1 MAKLAPKVKYG
12 CPKCKA
18 DIEKLES
25 ALADID
31 IILSEPQTMKQ
42 TTIIQKK
49 PKSSSKVVS
58 LF

>member
-31 IILSEPQTMKQ
+31 IMLSEPQKMKQ

-49 PKSSSKVVS
+49 SKSSSKVVS